1 VRCIITA
8 GPTYEPLDQVRRLT
22 NHSTGTL
29 GTGLANHLAALGHDV
44 LLLRG
49 ELATA
54 RPPVAAVRVIPFST
68 VADLSARLLGLA
80 TPGPI
85 HLFHAAAVSDFA
97 FGQTF
102 LRDETGALV
111 PLHGGKIT
119 TRNGRIFAELTPT
132 PKILATLRDAFPAAV
147 LIGWKY
153 EVDGGRQD
161 VRDRCRTQLRE
172 CRSDLAVANGPAYGD
187 GFGLVTATEAVHFD
201 DTAGLFRELARR
213 MGEAR

>member
-1 VRCIITA
+1 MRCIITA

-54 RPPVAAVRVIPFST
+54 QPPVAAVRVIPFST
-68 VADLSARLLGLA
+68 VSDLSARLLGLA
-80 TPGPI
+80 TSEPL

-111 PLHGGKIT
+111 PLHDGKVS

-132 PKILATLRDAFPAAV
+132 PKILATLRDAFPTAV
-147 LIGWKY
+147 LTGWKY

-161 VRDRCRTQLRE
+161 VLDRCRAQLRD

-187 GFGLVTATEAVHFD
+187 GFGLVTAAEAHHVD
-201 DTAGLFRELARR
+201 NAAGLFRELARKTPEGR
-213 MGEAR
+213 